1 MISKARVTSFERDEK
16 TSSCVATGAAGHFI
30 VAKRR
35 QAVH

>member
-1 MISKARVTSFERDEK
+1 MTSFERDEK
-16 TSSCVATGAAGHFI
+16 TSLRFEVGAMRYFI